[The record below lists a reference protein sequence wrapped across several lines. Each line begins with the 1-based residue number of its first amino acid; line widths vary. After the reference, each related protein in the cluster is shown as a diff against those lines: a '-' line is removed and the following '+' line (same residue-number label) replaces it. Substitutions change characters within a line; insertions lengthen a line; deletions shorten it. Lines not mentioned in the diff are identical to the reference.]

1 MTTARFEAVLAR
13 LYVDDAFRRSFL
25 ADPAGEAARAGLDP
39 DEARALAEVD
49 AVDLE
54 MAARSFA
61 HKRARAPR
69 RRGWLARL
77 LGR

>member
-13 LYVDDAFRRSFL
+13 LYVDDALRRRFL
-25 ADPAGEAARAGLDP
+25 ADPVGEAARAGLDP
-39 DEARALAEVD
+39 GEARALAAVD

-61 HKRARAPR
+61 HKRAGAPR
-69 RRGWLARL
+69 RRGWLERL